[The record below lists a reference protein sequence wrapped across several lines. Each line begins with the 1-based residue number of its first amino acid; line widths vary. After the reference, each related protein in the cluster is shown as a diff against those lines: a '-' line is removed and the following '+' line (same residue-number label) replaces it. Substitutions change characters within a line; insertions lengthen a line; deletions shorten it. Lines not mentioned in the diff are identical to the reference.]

1 MRRSS
6 TYSGS
11 GDVHAS
17 SGPGPSESLTATP
30 FDLVSPG
37 LCGGRSW
44 SASSLVLGCF
54 LPRKDKS
61 AWITQT
67 LYPPMSFWP
76 PEDQLLHYACTGFYG
91 DEWTQPICESTTE
104 EVRELA
110 EPSEEATEPDEALEC
125 KVPSSEVLIV
135 AKALPPSAPQHPV
148 PPSPPP
154 ATPLGPDTNPSF
166 AAQEDLEWETIR
178 ATVIAADAVLAAV
191 GMATASPAEASA
203 ATVPE
208 TQRAEAIDAGREAE
222 DAFRDA
228 LALAEASRV
237 QSGGGH
243 AQQQA
248 EDTDV
253 VAWIEVEAKRP
264 PQVEP
269 ISMAAAASAVP
280 PASHDILG
288 SRGSLLPEGCYRG
301 SLLALGQA
309 GAASGMSLVA
319 GHVVGSAEAA
329 AAAALASQQS
339 CTARLPKVLRSKL
352 QPPPPAPSYSVGG
365 CPYKQGNR
373 VPSLINVQENI
384 TQAAEGLS
392 YESDA
397 SVESSDSVYTQT

>member
-1 MRRSS
+1 M
-6 TYSGS
+6 
-11 GDVHAS
+11 A
-17 SGPGPSESLTATP
+17 
-30 FDLVSPG
+30 
-37 LCGGRSW
+37 
-44 SASSLVLGCF
+44 
-54 LPRKDKS
+54 
-61 AWITQT
+61 
-67 LYPPMSFWP
+67 
-76 PEDQLLHYACTGFYG
+76 
-91 DEWTQPICESTTE
+91 
-104 EVRELA
+104 
-110 EPSEEATEPDEALEC
+110 C
-125 KVPSSEVLIV
+125 KVPSSEVLVV
-135 AKALPPSAPQHPV
+135 AK
-148 PPSPPP
+148 
-154 ATPLGPDTNPSF
+154 
-166 AAQEDLEWETIR
+166 EDLEWATIR

-191 GMATASPAEASA
+191 GIPTASPGEESA
-203 ATVPE
+203 ATVLE
-208 TQRAEAIDAGREAE
+208 TRMAAEAIAAGREAE
-222 DAFRDA
+222 DTHRKRLEA
-228 LALAEASRV
+228 AEATRV
-237 QSGGGH
+237 PSAHEQ

-248 EDTDV
+248 GGDDV

-269 ISMAAAASAVP
+269 ISMAAASAVP

>member
-1 MRRSS
+1 M
-6 TYSGS
+6 
-11 GDVHAS
+11 
-17 SGPGPSESLTATP
+17 
-30 FDLVSPG
+30 
-37 LCGGRSW
+37 
-44 SASSLVLGCF
+44 
-54 LPRKDKS
+54 
-61 AWITQT
+61 
-67 LYPPMSFWP
+67 
-76 PEDQLLHYACTGFYG
+76 
-91 DEWTQPICESTTE
+91 
-104 EVRELA
+104 
-110 EPSEEATEPDEALEC
+110 
-125 KVPSSEVLIV
+125 
-135 AKALPPSAPQHPV
+135 
-148 PPSPPP
+148 
-154 ATPLGPDTNPSF
+154 
-166 AAQEDLEWETIR
+166 
-178 ATVIAADAVLAAV
+178 LAAV
-191 GMATASPAEASA
+191 GMPTASPAEASA

-309 GAASGMSLVA
+309 GAASGMSQVA